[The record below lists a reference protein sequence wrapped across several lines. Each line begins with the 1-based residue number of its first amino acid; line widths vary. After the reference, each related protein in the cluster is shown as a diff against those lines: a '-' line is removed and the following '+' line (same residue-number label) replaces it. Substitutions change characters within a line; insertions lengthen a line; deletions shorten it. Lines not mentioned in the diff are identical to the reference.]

1 MGAGLTFAEMG
12 WIVTNIG
19 LLIGM
24 FIKIKLDIAKLQEQI
39 NADRKYCDAYR
50 TTNAAQCL
58 DHRQSINK
66 DFDSIEKQVAE
77 QRRYYDE
84 MLKQNRED
92 HNLLFDKLDKTA
104 EKIDENFKI
113 LIQKVK

>member
-1 MGAGLTFAEMG
+1 MTLTFEQMV
-12 WIVTNIG
+12 IILTNFS
-19 LLIGM
+19 LLVGM
-24 FIKIKLDIAKLQEQI
+24 FIKIKLDIAKIQEQI

-50 TTNAAQCL
+50 TTNASQCL
-58 DHRQSINK
+58 DHRQTMNKGVEALEKSI
-66 DFDSIEKQVAE
+66 AE

-92 HNLLFDKLDKTA
+92 HNLLFEKLDKTA

-113 LIQKVK
+113 LIQKSK